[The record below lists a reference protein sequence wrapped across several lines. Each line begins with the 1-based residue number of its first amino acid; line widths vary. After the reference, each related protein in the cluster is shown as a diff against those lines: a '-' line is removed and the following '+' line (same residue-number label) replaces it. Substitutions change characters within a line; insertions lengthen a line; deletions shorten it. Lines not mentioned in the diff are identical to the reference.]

1 MPMAPVR
8 SLTIIV
14 SFVGFLS
21 GLTATAQSQEAA
33 KEAAKETTKSP
44 AARHRTDTDRRTHQG
59 VEYRYRSGR
68 SQFARRQWLRGAGP
82 ENLRRHLRRVSRRT
96 WHRGA
101 DGSAGWRQRNAGYKK
116 ADHDGRKLLAVRDD
130 ALRLHPPRHAAD

>member
-21 GLTATAQSQEAA
+21 GLTATAQSQ
-33 KEAAKETTKSP
+33 EAAKETTKSP

-82 ENLRRHLRRVSRRT
+82 ENFRRHLRRVSRRT
-96 WHRGA
+96 WHRGT
-101 DGSAGWRQRNAGYKK
+101 DGSARWRQRNAGNKK
-116 ADHDGRKLLAVRDD
+116 ADHDGRKLLAVCDD
-130 ALRLHPPRHAAD
+130 TLRLHP